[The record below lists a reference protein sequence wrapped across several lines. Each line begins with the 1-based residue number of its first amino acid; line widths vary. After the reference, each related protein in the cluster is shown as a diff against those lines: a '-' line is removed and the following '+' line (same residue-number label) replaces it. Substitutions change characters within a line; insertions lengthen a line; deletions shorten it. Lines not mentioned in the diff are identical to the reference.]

1 LLTLVILIVLVV
13 IWAAVLVPPWL
24 RRRDSRPSSRS
35 DARAGFQHQLSTLG
49 RPAMR
54 RSQAAGGHVLP
65 IRPAARPTASQFGG
79 APPGHSLIARADVE
93 GSRQAMVQVSMAD
106 EQSPRHVVLSRA
118 QARRRRRNILFA
130 LMAVAGVTFLGA
142 IAAQGVFLVVHLFA
156 DLALIGYVTL
166 LVQHQRQAE
175 EKRAKVRPIRP
186 AGEPIGEPVP
196 AYRPQLR
203 SAN

>member
-1 LLTLVILIVLVV
+1 MLTLLILIIIVVL
-13 IWAAVLVPPWL
+13 WAAVLVPPWL

-35 DARAGFQHQLSTLG
+35 DSRAGFQNQLSKLG
-49 RPAMR
+49 GPAMR
-54 RSQAAGGHVLP
+54 RGQAPNAQVLP
-65 IRPAARPTASQFGG
+65 IRPAARPTPSQFGG
-79 APPGHSLIARADVE
+79 APPGHSLVARADVE
-93 GSRQAMVQVSMAD
+93 RSRQAMVQVSMSD
-106 EQSPRHVVLSRA
+106 GQSPRHLVLSRA
-118 QARRRRRNILFA
+118 QARRRRRNILFV
-130 LMAVAGVTFLGA
+130 LMALAGVTFLA
-142 IAAQGVFLVVHLFA
+142 AVAAQGIFLVLHLFA